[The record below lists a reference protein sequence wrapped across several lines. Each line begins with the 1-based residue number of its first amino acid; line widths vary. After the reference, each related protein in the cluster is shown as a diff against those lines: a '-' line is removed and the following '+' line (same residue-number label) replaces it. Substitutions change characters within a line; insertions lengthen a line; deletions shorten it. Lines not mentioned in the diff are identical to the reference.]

1 MGRERTMYSVREEG
15 NQRLGRAD
23 AHVPVTRVAS
33 SSYRV
38 HFVDEDLAGRR
49 GTHARLVGRNSGRGR
64 NSGNWCQKVELI
76 CPDKQ
81 RSLPSVCISDG

>member
-1 MGRERTMYSVREEG
+1 MERERTSYSVREEG

-33 SSYRV
+33 SSYRA

-49 GTHARLVGRNSGRGR
+49 GTHG
-64 NSGNWCQKVELI
+64 W
-76 CPDKQ
+76 
-81 RSLPSVCISDG
+81 SDGTRAAGGIQGIGAKKWS

>member
-1 MGRERTMYSVREEG
+1 MGREQTMYSVREEG
-15 NQRLGRAD
+15 NQRLGRTDAH

-49 GTHARLVGRNSGRGR
+49 GTHG
-64 NSGNWCQKVELI
+64 W
-76 CPDKQ
+76 
-81 RSLPSVCISDG
+81 SDGTRAAGGIQGIGAKKWS